1 MTLSLPVFIA
11 VWTVMMAA
19 MMAPS
24 VAPLAARYGRVIEG
38 HRFFGLASFAGG
50 YLFVWSG
57 TGLLAYIIMELIAR
71 TFAEDRLI
79 PVAGAVALL
88 AAGLYQLTPLKSRC
102 LTVCRGPMS
111 LLLWYSSWTG
121 PARHFRVGVHQGVH
135 CLGCCAFLVGL
146 MLVFGVMNLTA
157 MVVLAAI
164 IAGEKLLPDGLRFS
178 RLVGAAGLALAVA
191 FLLFPRLSAV
201 MP

>member
-1 MTLSLPVFIA
+1 MTLSLPAFLAI
-11 VWTVMMAA
+11 WTVMMAA

-24 VAPLAARYGRVIEG
+24 VAPLAVRYARVIEG
-38 HRFFGLASFAGG
+38 RRFFGLASFSGG
-50 YLFVWSG
+50 YLSIWGASG
-57 TGLLAYIIMELIAR
+57 LVAYGLMAVPALMLSRE
-71 TFAEDRLI
+71 RLSSWG
-79 PVAGAVALL
+79 AAVALFAL
-88 AAGLYQLTPLKSRC
+88 GLYQVSPIKSRC
-102 LTVCRGPMS
+102 LAVCRGPLS

-121 PARHFRVGVHQGVH
+121 RGRHFRVGVHQGVH

-146 MLVFGVMNLTA
+146 LLVFGVMSLSV

-164 IAGEKLLPDGLRFS
+164 IAGEKLLPDGVRFS

-191 FLLFPRLSAV
+191 FLLFPRVSAV